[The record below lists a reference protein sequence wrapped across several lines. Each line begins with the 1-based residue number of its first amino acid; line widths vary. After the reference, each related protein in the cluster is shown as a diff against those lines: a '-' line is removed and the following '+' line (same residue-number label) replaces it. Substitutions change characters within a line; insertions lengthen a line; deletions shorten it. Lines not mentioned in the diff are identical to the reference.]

1 MNRWNTHRRSGR
13 SVPII
18 PLGREIIARLRK
30 AVRAHTQRKKPA
42 RRAPKGSAGWPSSER
57 PPGRADHFAKILT
70 LILTLTP
77 LVSDETAGLIGIKT
91 YSFRT
96 QKQYFSRKITR
107 ITNFLRFEP
116 CIVHQHKTSE
126 ALGFQG
132 FLFYPL
138 TARQGLGVFCAP
150 GPPMPHLTR
159 RPLFCP
165 ISSARHSFPA
175 PKKKRPGVPVG
186 TPGRFDIC
194 FSPAQNQAAAGFAGL
209 SSGTGSRRGGDWA
222 PRHRS

>member
-1 MNRWNTHRRSGR
+1 MIFGHCLVIMAAERDRQRR
-13 SVPII
+13 
-18 PLGREIIARLRK
+18 RK
-30 AVRAHTQRKKPA
+30 TAYNQ
-42 RRAPKGSAGWPSSER
+42 PKAQKYQQLQHNNEH
-57 PPGRADHFAKILT
+57 DKI
-70 LILTLTP
+70 
-77 LVSDETAGLIGIKT
+77 KR
-91 YSFRT
+91 F
-96 QKQYFSRKITR
+96 
-107 ITNFLRFEP
+107 RFES

-126 ALGFQG
+126 ALGFQR
-132 FLFYPL
+132 FLFCPL
-138 TARQGLGVFCAP
+138 TARQGLGVSCAP

-175 PKKKRPGVPVG
+175 PKKERPGVPTG